1 MPLRRGQTV
10 FRVRASL
17 VDRLVDHQ
25 PNIRRE
31 RRPLRTLNRKQLYA
45 SVRRDLTWL
54 LNTRTSLPA
63 SRFDKGDLTV
73 IDYGM
78 PDFGTYFTASEP
90 DRERLVR
97 RMIRAIS
104 SFEPRLKKVGVSIEP
119 VRVNEKTLTIVIDAI
134 IVVDTVRVP
143 VSFLTVYQDRTGSMD
158 IYENR

>member
-1 MPLRRGQTV
+1 
-10 FRVRASL
+10 
-17 VDRLVDHQ
+17 
-25 PNIRRE
+25 
-31 RRPLRTLNRKQLYA
+31 
-45 SVRRDLTWL
+45 
-54 LNTRTSLPA
+54 
-63 SRFDKGDLTV
+63 
-73 IDYGM
+73 M

-143 VSFLTVYQDRTGSMD
+143 VSFLTVYQDRTGTMD